1 MSRYKNKTM
10 KQYTRKKKPPEALIM
25 NSNLIIAV
33 VRPIIIGSKASRTNF
48 LKCHR
53 NVFLRVLPKGMSE
66 FNFLS

>member
-33 VRPIIIGSKASRTNF
+33 VRPIIGSKACRTNF

>member
-1 MSRYKNKTM
+1 M

-33 VRPIIIGSKASRTNF
+33 VRPIIGSKASRTNF

-53 NVFLRVLPKGMSE
+53 NVFLRVLPEAMSE